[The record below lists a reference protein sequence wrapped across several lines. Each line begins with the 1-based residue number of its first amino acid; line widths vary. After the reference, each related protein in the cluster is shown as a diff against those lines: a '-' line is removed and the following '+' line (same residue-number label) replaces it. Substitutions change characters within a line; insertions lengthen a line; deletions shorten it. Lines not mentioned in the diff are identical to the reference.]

1 MIKVES
7 DMLVLDSSF
16 TKEDVEAI
24 NYFVA
29 LAEKRVKDR
38 ILALLEEMP
47 YQVYSGVATGGKI
60 LDSITTPKVLL
71 RDDVIALI
79 KGENK

>member
-29 LAEKRVKDR
+29 LAEKRTEER
-38 ILALLEEMP
+38 IIKLLDEI
-47 YQVYSGVATGGKI
+47 VYSYDGFLEI
-60 LDSITTPKVLL
+60 SSNITT
-71 RDDVIALI
+71 RDDLIALI

>member
-7 DMLVLDSSF
+7 DMLVLDASF

-29 LAEKRVKDR
+29 LAEKRVEER
-38 ILALLEEMP
+38 IIKLLEAQEVG
-47 YQVYSGVATGGKI
+47 YWFD
-60 LDSITTPKVLL
+60 LEFREHL
-71 RDDVIALI
+71 IALI
-79 KGENK
+79 KG